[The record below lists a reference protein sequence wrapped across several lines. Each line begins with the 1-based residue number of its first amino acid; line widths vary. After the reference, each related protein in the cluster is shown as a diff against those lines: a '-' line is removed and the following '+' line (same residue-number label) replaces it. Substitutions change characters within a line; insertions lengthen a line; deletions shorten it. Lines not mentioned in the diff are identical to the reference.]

1 MEEVADRE
9 SLELHG
15 ALVMTSAVELLRPQ
29 RAGDVGQN
37 ARAVAFAVNDA
48 RAMRER
54 GHAAEHQLE
63 DRTRGPR
70 VLARYRDQRTG
81 IVLARHVSSHLMK
94 KPPALGRPSSLR
106 GVSGRD

>member
-1 MEEVADRE
+1 MEEVTDRE
-9 SLELHG
+9 SLELHS
-15 ALVMTSAVELLRPQ
+15 ALVMTSVVELLRPE
-29 RAGDVGQN
+29 RAGDVCEN
-37 ARAVAFAVNDA
+37 ASAIAFAVNDA

-81 IVLARHVSSHLMK
+81 IVLARHVSSI
-94 KPPALGRPSSLR
+94 
-106 GVSGRD
+106 